1 VIKLTKA
8 IKRKDRE
15 SFESLMRR
23 FSRTVQEN
31 KTLSLAKQK
40 RFYEK
45 PPTKREIREAAT
57 RKRISREIKKKRQM
71 GLIK

>member
-1 VIKLTKA
+1 MTKA

-45 PPTKREIREAAT
+45 PPTKRAIRETAT